1 MELKIEY
8 VDINTIKPYER
19 NAKEHPDWQIK
30 QIIESIEQFGM
41 NDPIAVDKHN
51 TIIEGHG
58 RYLACRE
65 MGNNIVPIIHLDDL
79 TDEQRKA
86 YTLIHNK
93 LTMNSGFDIDILKDE
108 LADIETIDMDVFGFN
123 DEGLDG
129 KNDDKEDAEDDNY
142 EEPVPVE
149 AKSKRGQIYKLG
161 EHRLMCGDS
170 TREEDV
176 QKLMDGELADLVIT
190 DPPYNVNYMENFL
203 RKQIA
208 IKHYKPE
215 TSKIVARDIQNDEK
229 SDEDFLTFLN
239 EVFINLDKAL
249 APGGAFYIWYS
260 DTAAYE
266 FEKALKDIGFE
277 VREHILWNKSAMVL
291 GMQDYQHKHEPCLY
305 GWKKGAPHYF
315 IDERNWT
322 TVFEDK
328 DFNID
333 KLNKEEAINLLKQIY
348 EYTTVLDEK
357 RPQINDLHPTM
368 KPVPLFN
375 RIMKNSSRKGE
386 LVLDLFGGSGTTLI
400 TAEQIGRRCN
410 MMEYDPRYV
419 DVIIDRW
426 EKLTGQTAELIDDG
440 EGYKE

>member
-51 TIIEGHG
+51 VIIEGHG

-65 MGNNIVPIIHLDDL
+65 MGNNIVPVIHLDDL
-79 TDEQRKA
+79 TEEQRKA

-123 DEGLDG
+123 DEALDG

-190 DPPYNVNYMENFL
+190 DPPYNVDYTGKTKDALKIDND
-203 RKQIA
+203 KQNEESF
-208 IKHYKPE
+208 KE
-215 TSKIVARDIQNDEK
+215 
-229 SDEDFLTFLN
+229 FLTAAFKN
-239 EVFINLDKAL
+239 MFDAMNK
-249 APGGAFYIWYS
+249 GAVFYIYQPQGPLNMIFK
-260 DTAAYE
+260 TAVFNCNQEYRQE
-266 FEKALKDIGFE
+266 LI
-277 VREHILWNKSAMVL
+277 WNKNVMVL
-291 GMQDYQHKHEPCLY
+291 DHYDYHYKHEPCLY
-305 GWKKGAPHYF
+305 GWKDGAPHYF
-315 IDERNWT
+315 VEDRTQIS
-322 TVFEDK
+322 VFEDK
-328 DFNID
+328 DFDVEKLTKEQAID
-333 KLNKEEAINLLKQIY
+333 LLKQFY
-348 EYTTVLDEK
+348 EYTTIFNEK
-357 RPQINDLHPTM
+357 KPAVNDLHPTM
-368 KPVPLFN
+368 KPIPLIN
-375 RIMKNSSRKGE
+375 KQMKNSSRKGE

>member
-1 MELKIEY
+1 
-8 VDINTIKPYER
+8 
-19 NAKEHPDWQIK
+19 
-30 QIIESIEQFGM
+30 M
-41 NDPIAVDKHN
+41 NDPIAVDKN
-51 TIIEGHG
+51 NVIIEGHG

-65 MGNNIVPIIHLDDL
+65 MGNNTVPIIHLDDL

-93 LTMNSGFDIDILKDE
+93 LTMNSGFDIDILNDE
-108 LADIETIDMDVFGFN
+108 LAEIETIDMDVFGFN
-123 DEGLDG
+123 DDVLDG

-142 EEPVPVE
+142 EEPIPAE

-190 DPPYNVNYMENFL
+190 DPPYGVSYEENNGATNKE
-203 RKQIA
+203 RKNSHI
-208 IKHYKPE
+208 E
-215 TSKIVARDIQNDEK
+215 NDELK
-229 SDEDFLTFLN
+229 DKALQDFLTAVFSRAIESLN
-239 EVFINLDKAL
+239 
-249 APGGAFYIWYS
+249 PGGAFYIYYATVS
-260 DTAAYE
+260 SVQFQAAAAAAGM
-266 FEKALKDIGFE
+266 KI
-277 VREHILWNKSAMVL
+277 REILIWNKNTFTL
-291 GMQDYQHKHEPCLY
+291 GRQDYQWKYEPCLY
-305 GWKKGAPHYF
+305 GWKEGGPHYF
-315 IDERNWT
+315 INDRT
-322 TVFEDK
+322 QSTVFEDK
-328 DFNID
+328 DFDVD
-333 KLNKEEAINLLKQIY
+333 KLTKDQAIEMIKQFY
-348 EYTTVLDEK
+348 EYTTVFNEK
-357 RPQINDLHPTM
+357 KPAVNDLHPTM
-368 KPVPLFN
+368 KPVPLIN
-375 RIMKNSSRKGE
+375 RQMKNSSRKGE

>member
-51 TIIEGHG
+51 VIIEGHG

-65 MGNNIVPIIHLDDL
+65 MGNNIVPVIHLDDL
-79 TDEQRKA
+79 TEEQRKA

-108 LADIETIDMDVFGFN
+108 LADIETIDMDVFGFS
-123 DEGLDG
+123 DEALDG

-190 DPPYNVNYMENFL
+190 DPPYGVSYEENNGATNEN
-203 RKQIA
+203 RKNSHI
-208 IKHYKPE
+208 E
-215 TSKIVARDIQNDEK
+215 NDELK
-229 SDEDFLTFLN
+229 DKALQDFLTA
-239 EVFINLDKAL
+239 VFCRAMESLS
-249 APGGAFYIWYS
+249 PGGAFYIYYATVS
-260 DTAAYE
+260 SVQFQAAAAAAGM
-266 FEKALKDIGFE
+266 KI
-277 VREHILWNKSAMVL
+277 REILIWNKNTFTL
-291 GMQDYQHKHEPCLY
+291 GRQDYQWKYEPCLY
-305 GWKKGAPHYF
+305 GWKEGASHYF
-315 IDERNWT
+315 INDRT
-322 TVFEDK
+322 QSTVFEDK
-328 DFNID
+328 NFDVEKLTKEQAID
-333 KLNKEEAINLLKQIY
+333 LLKQFY
-348 EYTTVLDEK
+348 EYTTVFNEK
-357 RPQINDLHPTM
+357 KPAVNDLHPTM
-368 KPVPLFN
+368 KPIPLIN
-375 RIMKNSSRKGE
+375 KQMKNSSRKGE

>member
-8 VDINTIKPYER
+8 VDINAIKPYER

-51 TIIEGHG
+51 VIIEGHG

-65 MGNNIVPIIHLDDL
+65 MGNNIVPVIHLDDL
-79 TDEQRKA
+79 TEEQRKA

-123 DEGLDG
+123 DEALDG

-190 DPPYNVNYMENFL
+190 DPPYNVDYTGKTKDALKIDND
-203 RKQIA
+203 KQNEESF
-208 IKHYKPE
+208 KK
-215 TSKIVARDIQNDEK
+215 
-229 SDEDFLTFLN
+229 FLTAAFKN
-239 EVFINLDKAL
+239 MFDAMNK
-249 APGGAFYIWYS
+249 GAVFYIYQPQGPLNMIFK
-260 DTAAYE
+260 TAVFNCNQEYRQE
-266 FEKALKDIGFE
+266 LI
-277 VREHILWNKSAMVL
+277 WNKNVMVL
-291 GMQDYQHKHEPCLY
+291 GHYDYHYKHEPCLY
-305 GWKKGAPHYF
+305 GWKDGAPHYF
-315 IDERNWT
+315 VEDRTQIS
-322 TVFEDK
+322 VFEDK
-328 DFNID
+328 DFDVEKLTKEQAID
-333 KLNKEEAINLLKQIY
+333 LLKQFY
-348 EYTTVLDEK
+348 EYTTVFNEK
-357 RPQINDLHPTM
+357 KPAVNDLHPTM
-368 KPVPLFN
+368 KPIPLIN
-375 RIMKNSSRKGE
+375 KQMKNSSRKGE

>member
-8 VDINTIKPYER
+8 IDINTIKPYEK

-51 TIIEGHG
+51 VIIEGHG

-65 MGNNIVPIIHLDDL
+65 MGNNIVPVIHLDDL
-79 TDEQRKA
+79 TEEQRKA

-108 LADIETIDMDVFGFN
+108 LADIETIDMDVFGFS
-123 DEGLDG
+123 DEALDG

-190 DPPYNVNYMENFL
+190 DPPYNVDYTGKTKDALKIDND
-203 RKQIA
+203 KQNEESF
-208 IKHYKPE
+208 KE
-215 TSKIVARDIQNDEK
+215 
-229 SDEDFLTFLN
+229 FLTAAFKN
-239 EVFINLDKAL
+239 MFDVMNK
-249 APGGAFYIWYS
+249 GAVFYIYQPQGPLNMI
-260 DTAAYE
+260 
-266 FEKALKDIGFE
+266 FKDAVFNCNQEYRQELI
-277 VREHILWNKSAMVL
+277 WNKNVMVL
-291 GMQDYQHKHEPCLY
+291 GHYDYHYKHEPCLY
-305 GWKKGAPHYF
+305 GWKNGAPHYF
-315 IDERNWT
+315 VEDRTQIS
-322 TVFEDK
+322 VFEDK
-328 DFNID
+328 DFDVEKLTKEQAID
-333 KLNKEEAINLLKQIY
+333 LLKQLY
-348 EYTTVLDEK
+348 EYITVFNEK
-357 RPQINDLHPTM
+357 KPAVNDLHPTM
-368 KPVPLFN
+368 KPIPLIN
-375 RIMKNSSRKGE
+375 KQMKNSSRKGE

>member
-51 TIIEGHG
+51 VIIEGHG

-123 DEGLDG
+123 DEALDG
-129 KNDDKEDAEDDNY
+129 KSDDKEDAEDDNY

-190 DPPYNVNYMENFL
+190 DPPYNVDYTEKTKDALKIDND
-203 RKQIA
+203 KQNEESF
-208 IKHYKPE
+208 KE
-215 TSKIVARDIQNDEK
+215 
-229 SDEDFLTFLN
+229 FLTAAFKN
-239 EVFINLDKAL
+239 MFDVMNKGA
-249 APGGAFYIWYS
+249 AFYIYQPQGPLNMIFK
-260 DTAAYE
+260 AAVFNCNQEYRQE
-266 FEKALKDIGFE
+266 LI
-277 VREHILWNKSAMVL
+277 WNKNVMVL
-291 GMQDYQHKHEPCLY
+291 GHYDYHYKHEPCLY
-305 GWKKGAPHYF
+305 GWKDGAPHYF
-315 IDERNWT
+315 IEDRT
-322 TVFEDK
+322 QVSVFENK
-328 DFNID
+328 DFDID
-333 KLNKEEAINLLKQIY
+333 KLTKEEAIEIIKQLY
-348 EYTTVLDEK
+348 QYTSIIDEK
-357 RPQINDLHPTM
+357 KPSVSDLHPTM
-368 KPVPLFN
+368 KPIPLIN
-375 RIMKNSSRKGE
+375 KQMKNSSRKGE